1 MYESLSS
8 NGRTYLIKLQNSRFS
23 KLFKNGKIQKSMNEL
38 ISSHHVGLVDK
49 NLNNDQFNIQHPSK
63 DFKPLKE
70 VERISSELINLLNK

>member
-1 MYESLSS
+1 
-8 NGRTYLIKLQNSRFS
+8 
-23 KLFKNGKIQKSMNEL
+23 MNEL